1 MFFFSFGLCYFGW
14 CLAFF
19 IFESWVAYVVVSSVR
34 LIFCTYFQR
43 FNKFRSF
50 LPRKKT
56 LSTYIYGCLWPAF
69 GDLGFFFK
77 SKNRCQYFW
86 IITKNKPPLRSV
98 KSLLWNQTLA
108 LFELDSL
115 IIFIFLE
122 GYISFLCNH
131 ICKTLNNYCFLF

>member
-19 IFESWVAYVVVSSVR
+19 IFESRVAYVVVSSVR

-50 LPRKKT
+50 AEKKNIV
-56 LSTYIYGCLWPAF
+56 YIYLWVFVACLWRF
-69 GDLGFFFK
+69 RVFFK

-108 LFELDSL
+108 LYELDSL